1 MYNAVRRGPA
11 LARAF
16 RTCAPRVSQTARV
29 TSTVTAHLQKPLPLT
44 ISSLRQIRSIQ
55 SSALLK
61 QSSATAAATK
71 PQESF
76 SSISEFS
83 ELAQHGYVHP
93 RIIHSITEKM
103 KINSMTDVQKQTIS
117 HSVTGADILAQAKTG
132 TGKTLAFLVPVLQ
145 RIIANDPNLLQRSR
159 GFSRADSHD
168 IRAIIISPTRELAE
182 QISVEAR
189 KVAAGTGVVVQTA
202 VGGTRKQEGLNRIR
216 REGCHVLVAT
226 PGRLKDILSDY
237 TSRVAAPN
245 LDILVL
251 DEADRLLDDGFGP
264 EIESIKDLLP
274 DPSVRDRQTLMF
286 SATVPR
292 EVMGMV
298 RKSMKPGF
306 HFIKTVDENDVP
318 THLRVPQKMVFLRGF
333 ENGYPAI
340 VEILKKYM
348 DQAAAD
354 STMRPMKAI
363 VYFNTTVE
371 VQLANEAFGA
381 LLTDP
386 MQRRSGNPLG
396 RKIYHIHS
404 KLSQSQ
410 RTHYSDS
417 FRRADSG
424 ILISSDVT
432 ARGLDFPDVTHVI
445 QIGIPRNRESYIHRL
460 GRTGRAGKEGQGWV
474 LIHDEEEKYFVEQL
488 GDLPIK
494 QDNSID
500 TANADMSNLESL
512 SGPVAETI
520 NQVAAALKL
529 VPYEVKEDAYRIQL
543 SANVHTFPRKRALV
557 SALNDLAKNGWGLP
571 EPPAISPSFASKLG
585 FERVP
590 GLRLE
595 ERRLSRGG
603 FDAAPP
609 AKSAGAQWRFERP
622 RRDGFASRREED
634 RSGSIGGARRR
645 ADGFQRPQR
654 DDWFNMDRARGRRD

>member
-1 MYNAVRRGPA
+1 
-11 LARAF
+11 LSKKKKT
-16 RTCAPRVSQTARV
+16 RTNFLFFLS
-29 TSTVTAHLQKPLPLT
+29 
-44 ISSLRQIRSIQ
+44 
-55 SSALLK
+55 
-61 QSSATAAATK
+61 
-71 PQESF
+71 
-76 SSISEFS
+76 
-83 ELAQHGYVHP
+83 
-93 RIIHSITEKM
+93 
-103 KINSMTDVQKQTIS
+103 
-117 HSVTGADILAQAKTG
+117 LAQAKTG

-145 RIIANDPNLLQRSR
+145 RIITNDPSLAQKSR

-189 KVAAGTGVVVQTA
+189 KVAASTGIVVQTA
-202 VGGTRKQEGLNRIR
+202 VGGTRKQEGLSRIR

-237 TSRVAAPN
+237 SSRVAAPN
-245 LDILVL
+245 LDVLVL

-264 EIESIKDLLP
+264 EIDSIKDLLP

-298 RKSMKPGF
+298 RKSMKPDF
-306 HFIKTVDENDVP
+306 HFIKTVNENDVP

-354 STMRPMKAI
+354 RSMRPMKALI
-363 VYFNTTVE
+363 YFNTTVE
-371 VQLANEAFGA
+371 VQLANDAFGA
-381 LLTDP
+381 LLIDP

-410 RTHYSDS
+410 RTNYSEA

-474 LIHDEEEKYFVEQL
+474 LIHDEEEQSFAQLL
-488 GDLPIK
+488 GDLPIE
-494 QDNSID
+494 QDSSVEA
-500 TANADMSNLESL
+500 ANADMSKLDSL

-520 NQVAAALKL
+520 NQVTAALKL
-529 VPYEVKEDAYRIQL
+529 VPYEIKEDAYRIQL
-543 SANVHTFPRKRALV
+543 SANAHTFGRKRVLV
-557 SALNDLAKNGWGLP
+557 SALNDLTKNGWGLP
-571 EPPAISPSFASKLG
+571 EPPAISSNTASKLG

-590 GLRLE
+590 GLRIE
-595 ERRLSRGG
+595 DRRSPRGG
-603 FDAAPP
+603 FDDGFRSGTP
-609 AKSAGAQWRFERP
+609 SGAQWRFERP
-622 RRDGFASRREED
+622 RRDGFASQ
-634 RSGSIGGARRR
+634 GFGGGRRR
-645 ADGFQRPQR
+645 TEGFERPQR
-654 DDWFNMDRARGRRD
+654 DGRSSMDRARGRRD

>member
-1 MYNAVRRGPA
+1 MYNAVHRGPA

-16 RTCAPRVSQTARV
+16 RTCAPRVLQSARV
-29 TSTVTAHLQKPLPLT
+29 ASPLTANLQKALPLT
-44 ISSLRQIRSIQ
+44 LSSLRQVRSFQ
-55 SSALLK
+55 SALLK
-61 QSSATAAATK
+61 QANAAAAETQ

-83 ELAQHGYVHP
+83 QLSHHGHVHP
-93 RIIHSITEKM
+93 RIIHSITERM
-103 KINSMTDVQKQTIS
+103 NINTMTDVQKLTIA
-117 HSVTGADILAQAKTG
+117 HSVTGADVLAQAKTG

-145 RIIANDPNLLQRSR
+145 RIITNDPSLVQRSR
-159 GFSRADSHD
+159 GRFDGPDSQD

-237 TSRVAAPN
+237 RSRVAAPN

-298 RKSMKPGF
+298 RRSMKPKF
-306 HFIKTVDENDVP
+306 QFIKTVSEDEVP

-333 ENGYPAI
+333 ENGYPTI
-340 VEILKKYM
+340 VEILKRYM
-348 DQAAAD
+348 DRAAAD
-354 STMRPMKAI
+354 QNLRPMKAI

-371 VQLANEAFGA
+371 VQLAHEAFGA
-381 LLTDP
+381 LLSDP

-396 RKIYHIHS
+396 RKILHIHS
-404 KLSQSQ
+404 KLSQAQ
-410 RTHYSDS
+410 RTHFSDA
-417 FRRADSG
+417 FRRAESG

-445 QIGIPRNRESYIHRL
+445 QVGIPRNRESYIHRL

-474 LIHDEEEKYFVEQL
+474 LIHDEEERSFVEQL
-488 GDLPIK
+488 GDLPIE
-494 QDNSID
+494 QDNSIEA
-500 TANADMSNLESL
+500 ANADMSKPDSL

-520 NQVAAALKL
+520 SQVTAALKL

-543 SANVHTFPRKRALV
+543 SANSSTFGRKRNLV
-557 SALNDLAKNGWGLP
+557 AALNDLAKNGWGLP
-571 EPPAISPSFASKLG
+571 EPPAVSPSMASKLG
-585 FERVP
+585 YDRVP
-590 GLRLE
+590 GLRME
-595 ERRLSRGG
+595 ERRSSRGRYD
-603 FDAAPP
+603 DAASSGTP
-609 AKSAGAQWRFERP
+609 SGAQWRFERP
-622 RRDGFASRREED
+622 RRDGFASRRQQ
-634 RSGSIGGARRR
+634 
-645 ADGFQRPQR
+645 GFQRPER
-654 DDWFNMDRARGRRD
+654 DDWFSMDRARGRRD

>member
-11 LARAF
+11 LGRAF
-16 RTCAPRVSQTARV
+16 RTCAPRASQTARV
-29 TSTVTAHLQKPLPLT
+29 ASTVTTSLQKPLSSALF
-44 ISSLRQIRSIQ
+44 SLRQIRSFQ
-55 SSALLK
+55 SSTLLK
-61 QSSATAAATK
+61 QANAAAAATQ
-71 PQESF
+71 PQDSF
-76 SSISEFS
+76 NSISEFS
-83 ELAQHGYVHP
+83 ELGNQGYVHP
-93 RIIHSITEKM
+93 RIIHSITQNM
-103 KINSMTDVQKQTIS
+103 NINSMTDVQKLTIS
-117 HSVTGADILAQAKTG
+117 HSVTGADVLAQAKTG

-145 RIIANDPNLLQRSR
+145 RIITNDPNLLHKSR

-189 KVAAGTGVVVQTA
+189 KVAAGTGIVVQTA

-237 TSRVAAPN
+237 SSRVAAPN

-264 EIESIKDLLP
+264 EIDSIKDLLP

-298 RKSMKPGF
+298 RKSMKPDF
-306 HFIKTVDENDVP
+306 HFVKTVNENDVP
-318 THLRVPQKMVFLRGF
+318 THLRVPQRMVFLRGF
-333 ENGYPAI
+333 ENGYPAV

-348 DQAAAD
+348 AQAAAD
-354 STMRPMKAI
+354 RTMRPMKAI

-381 LLTDP
+381 LLIDP

-404 KLSQSQ
+404 KLTQSQ
-410 RTHYSDS
+410 RTNYSEA
-417 FRRADSG
+417 FRRADSAV
-424 ILISSDVT
+424 LISSDVT

-445 QIGIPRNRESYIHRL
+445 QVGVPRNRESYIHRL

-474 LIHDEEEKYFVEQL
+474 LIHDEEEQSFVEQL
-488 GDLPIK
+488 GDLPIE
-494 QDNSID
+494 QDTSID
-500 TANADMSNLESL
+500 AANADMSKLDSL

-520 NQVAAALKL
+520 NQVTAALKL

-543 SANVHTFPRKRALV
+543 SSNVGTFPRKRVLV
-557 SALNDLAKNGWGLP
+557 SALNDLSKHGWGLP
-571 EPPAISPSFASKLG
+571 EPPAISPVMSQKLG
-585 FERVP
+585 FDRIP
-590 GLRLE
+590 GVRIE
-595 ERRLSRGG
+595 DRRTSRGG
-603 FDAAPP
+603 LDRSNAGPP
-609 AKSAGAQWRFERP
+609 LGARWRFERP
-622 RRDGFASRREED
+622 RRDGFSNRGGNDFDNSSGGGRR
-634 RSGSIGGARRR
+634 
-645 ADGFQRPQR
+645 FQRPQR
-654 DDWFNMDRARGRRD
+654 DDWFSTDRARGRRD

>member
-1 MYNAVRRGPA
+1 M
-11 LARAF
+11 
-16 RTCAPRVSQTARV
+16 
-29 TSTVTAHLQKPLPLT
+29 
-44 ISSLRQIRSIQ
+44 
-55 SSALLK
+55 
-61 QSSATAAATK
+61 
-71 PQESF
+71 
-76 SSISEFS
+76 
-83 ELAQHGYVHP
+83 
-93 RIIHSITEKM
+93 
-103 KINSMTDVQKQTIS
+103 
-117 HSVTGADILAQAKTG
+117 AQAKTG

-145 RIIANDPNLLQRSR
+145 KILTNDPNLVHKSR

-189 KVAAGTGVVVQTA
+189 KVAAGTGIVVQTA

-237 TSRVAAPN
+237 SSRVSAPN

-264 EIESIKDLLP
+264 EIDSIKDLLP

-298 RKSMKPGF
+298 RKSMKPDF
-306 HFIKTVDENDVP
+306 QFVKTVSENDVP

-340 VEILKKYM
+340 IEILKKYM
-348 DQAAAD
+348 EQAAAD
-354 STMRPMKAI
+354 RTMRPMKAI
-363 VYFNTTVE
+363 IYFNTTVE

-381 LLTDP
+381 LLIDP

-396 RKIYHIHS
+396 RNIYHIHS
-404 KLSQSQ
+404 KLSQAQ
-410 RTHYSDS
+410 RTHYSEA
-417 FRRADSG
+417 FRRASSG

-445 QIGIPRNRESYIHRL
+445 QVGIPRNRESYIHRL

-474 LIHDEEEKYFVEQL
+474 LIHDEEEQSFVQQL
-488 GDLPIK
+488 GDLPIE
-494 QDNSID
+494 QDSSID
-500 TANADMSNLESL
+500 AANADMSKLDSL

-543 SANVHTFPRKRALV
+543 SANAHTFPRKRVLV
-557 SALNDLAKNGWGLP
+557 NALNDLTKNGWGLP
-571 EPPAISPSFASKLG
+571 EPPAISPVMAQKLG

-590 GLRLE
+590 GVRIE
-595 ERRLSRGG
+595 ERRSSRNRL
-603 FDAAPP
+603 DRPSSDMP
-609 AKSAGAQWRFERP
+609 VGARWRFERP
-622 RRDGFASRREED
+622 RRDGFSSRREGAFD
-634 RSGSIGGARRR
+634 NFSGGGR
-645 ADGFQRPQR
+645 GSQRPGR
-654 DDWFNMDRARGRRD
+654 DDWFSVVRDRNRRD